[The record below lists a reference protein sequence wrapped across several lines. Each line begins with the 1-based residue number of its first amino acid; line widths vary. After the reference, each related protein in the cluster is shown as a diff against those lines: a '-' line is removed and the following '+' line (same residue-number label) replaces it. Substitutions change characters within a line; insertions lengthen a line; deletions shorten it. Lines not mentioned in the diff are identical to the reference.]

1 MRRRIA
7 WMACVALAACFLGCT
22 SVNTFVKGGSRW
34 ISMELAD
41 NMTYERAWAL
51 VTDRLVKEF
60 DLEMLDRESGYFRTG
75 WLYTWTGKFNERYR
89 VRVTGKFSVDRRTL
103 EMKCEAEYGGNGGWQ
118 PGYDSRL
125 LSTLQTDILGT
136 LGRTTN

>member
-1 MRRRIA
+1 
-7 WMACVALAACFLGCT
+7 
-22 SVNTFVKGGSRW
+22 
-34 ISMELAD
+34 MELAD